1 MKRGRPTA
9 RSEATTTI
17 LQVLEKS
24 QVPLTAS
31 SIRNSIIEEFKQKFS
46 WNTIQKYL
54 NELIQTNKLEA
65 TNLPHSKTPNKTG
78 LTVYTLKK

>member
-9 RSEATTTI
+9 RREATTII
-17 LQVLEKS
+17 LKVLEKS

-31 SIRNSIIEEFKQKFS
+31 SIRNGIIEEFKQKFS

-65 TNLPHSKTPNKTG
+65 INLPHSKTPNKTG